1 MVQDENSAKLG
12 VRRNIKNLT
21 SIQASVKNDLPT
33 SRWRRNRPV
42 LPPPEQNSQVR
53 IPASDAPP
61 KSPPKLEHRQSKMS
75 LFNLFSRPK
84 VERARGHHEPGLA
97 VPEEEP
103 RSPTLAP
110 IQPIPK
116 PTVWLNPV
124 NVIPPPPQ
132 VQPDST
138 PKPMSQKGSI
148 VKRPRQPSIHWDPP
162 PLFQAYPQAI
172 KHATL
177 QASTS
182 SPDVL
187 LRTQSQRKV
196 YNVLQENIG
205 SKLDITLSA
214 EGDPDDKKSEKA
226 KSSNKRLASSIV
238 ANTPELTTKIYVL
251 VTSGYVLQYAG
262 DGPFDRLPEK
272 VLQLGKESAAFA
284 CDLIPGKHWVLQ
296 ISQTAKEDGTVSM
309 VPQKSF
315 LSRLR
320 LQNASARRTATS
332 FLLVLESAEEM
343 DSWLTA
349 VRKEIDALGGMKCRP
364 DSEPDSNDSGNPV
377 EKQLQEKL
385 GHRFLVQRDPNRFN
399 NNTPVRSPDQ
409 SPVDSPTIA
418 ASDWERSRRRT
429 RTNGSDAASTNSSR
443 YNSVRQS
450 TEAPSIATT
459 IISNEQLQLNQLRE
473 SSRLSYMSSGT
484 SGTGTVT
491 VTTSRGSSPAPNSPR
506 AADAVPKPEPEPL
519 RTATSLKSFHMNPN
533 TASSNRRRSMQTLPT
548 TNEDQSLSSDL
559 RLSRPQRHS
568 TYGPP
573 LGPTAQENQIPP
585 SAHFNARSSLNQSPI
600 KSTPWSRSS
609 SAPPARLPL
618 LPTTSQMPTTTP
630 ARPGSTLGSLPSA
643 AILSAHSVNRPT
655 PSPKPF
661 FPPLPI
667 RTQDSN
673 GPLLIP
679 RRFSSLSPPP
689 LPIGIA
695 INRAVSSPPTLPPP
709 PPSPPHP
716 HPQSHQQHQASQPKS
731 LRRPT
736 SMQIRSDPAPFL
748 SSSRPITAYSRVSNS
763 SFPPPVRSSPGL
775 GTVTH
780 SHTHLNSTAVPAPKQ
795 RVQSRRSMPVMG
807 LPPPAPPPNM
817 PLPPPPPIA
826 LRLAPSVLV

>member
-1 MVQDENSAKLG
+1 
-12 VRRNIKNLT
+12 
-21 SIQASVKNDLPT
+21 T

-97 VPEEEP
+97 
-103 RSPTLAP
+103 
-110 IQPIPK
+110 
-116 PTVWLNPV
+116 
-124 NVIPPPPQ
+124 
-132 VQPDST
+132 
-138 PKPMSQKGSI
+138 
-148 VKRPRQPSIHWDPP
+148 
-162 PLFQAYPQAI
+162 
-172 KHATL
+172 
-177 QASTS
+177 
-182 SPDVL
+182 
-187 LRTQSQRKV
+187 RKV

-418 ASDWERSRRRT
+418 ASDWERSR
-429 RTNGSDAASTNSSR
+429 
-443 YNSVRQS
+443 
-450 TEAPSIATT
+450 
-459 IISNEQLQLNQLRE
+459 
-473 SSRLSYMSSGT
+473 
-484 SGTGTVT
+484 
-491 VTTSRGSSPAPNSPR
+491 
-506 AADAVPKPEPEPL
+506 
-519 RTATSLKSFHMNPN
+519 
-533 TASSNRRRSMQTLPT
+533 
-548 TNEDQSLSSDL
+548 
-559 RLSRPQRHS
+559 
-568 TYGPP
+568 
-573 LGPTAQENQIPP
+573 
-585 SAHFNARSSLNQSPI
+585 
-600 KSTPWSRSS
+600 
-609 SAPPARLPL
+609 
-618 LPTTSQMPTTTP
+618 
-630 ARPGSTLGSLPSA
+630 
-643 AILSAHSVNRPT
+643 
-655 PSPKPF
+655 
-661 FPPLPI
+661 
-667 RTQDSN
+667 
-673 GPLLIP
+673 
-679 RRFSSLSPPP
+679 
-689 LPIGIA
+689 
-695 INRAVSSPPTLPPP
+695 
-709 PPSPPHP
+709 
-716 HPQSHQQHQASQPKS
+716 
-731 LRRPT
+731 
-736 SMQIRSDPAPFL
+736 
-748 SSSRPITAYSRVSNS
+748 
-763 SFPPPVRSSPGL
+763 
-775 GTVTH
+775 
-780 SHTHLNSTAVPAPKQ
+780 
-795 RVQSRRSMPVMG
+795 
-807 LPPPAPPPNM
+807 
-817 PLPPPPPIA
+817 
-826 LRLAPSVLV
+826 